1 MHSSEEEDSVEQASS
16 RAVLDLQKNNRQH
29 CCQDGKPGIA
39 APYSDDSSVELEVL
53 PPKLG
58 PTGKA
63 SRRSRLSYS
72 GMDQDDPVTLLH
84 SDDEYE
90 DPKLLAPKRGIKTS
104 CLTER
109 HCRKS
114 ASQSSMKNPN
124 SQFEDD
130 DDDVIVLGSPPK
142 RAKQSNARAES
153 PRMNRPSASIDMAM
167 YTSESESDGLCSK
180 LTNSASDVIL
190 SQLTADASVDL
201 SRKNTKKRAQLS
213 QTKSTAGPKSYW
225 DDSDSDSTQ
234 SDNSLKAITNKYA
247 AAKRKPPPQSQQ
259 SQTTSAGE
267 IKTTKNAKAAEKSER
282 AKLKEAEKIQKQ
294 QERQRLRQEKEDRKA
309 AAELRKEQAREAK
322 IVEKRAKEQHRVEC
336 AQASGKLAKDEIAV
350 LLQHDHF
357 PPEKYTVLADLQ
369 AKYMVQEHPSAL
381 QCNAVQ
387 WIRADSA
394 AGGAAAAVEHL
405 HSSGSKETTG
415 RECPAGYHHFPVV
428 AIVVSDAAAFL
439 KLLER
444 PGRSDGSSGGDFDDD
459 DYPALEQWIKGVE
472 CGWRA
477 AWSKPSINGRTGE
490 AKPRIVL
497 LLDRVLEALDK
508 LWIQH
513 RKAASRN
520 AKVPPT
526 AEDLHDA
533 ITWILIQFQVECVHC
548 TCADDISIHLQK
560 ITRLL
565 ADTPY
570 RRVVTELECVQK
582 LRPECFET
590 DPPSVHAKDCWMRQ
604 LQQLPLLSRRMAE
617 HLVHYYPNAQSLHQ
631 AYTNPRLSM
640 DEKLM
645 LTANLMAPRKSHAKL
660 SSQLYTVLT
669 SNDPNELLR

>member
-1 MHSSEEEDSVEQASS
+1 MQNKRLLELLWIYKITIHYMH
-16 RAVLDLQKNNRQH
+16 H
-29 CCQDGKPGIA
+29 A
-39 APYSDDSSVELEVL
+39 ALKMENLESL
-53 PPKLG
+53 HRILTILPKLG

-63 SRRSRLSYS
+63 SSRSRLSYS

-84 SDDEYE
+84 SDEDDE
-90 DPKLLAPKRGIKTS
+90 DPKLLASERSTKDGY
-104 CLTER
+104 LAER

-114 ASQSSMKNPN
+114 AAQSSMNDKIPDPP
-124 SQFEDD
+124 SD
-130 DDDVIVLGSPPK
+130 DDDVVVLGSPPK
-142 RAKQSNARAES
+142 RAKRSNARTES

-180 LTNSASDVIL
+180 RANAVSDVLL

-201 SRKNTKKRAQLS
+201 STKNAKKHVPMS
-213 QTKSTAGPKSYW
+213 QTLGTAGPKTYW

-247 AAKRKPPPQSQQ
+247 TTKRKPPSLSQQ
-259 SQTTSAGE
+259 SQTTLGGD
-267 IKTTKNAKAAEKSER
+267 IKTAKNTKGAEKSER
-282 AKLKEAEKIQKQ
+282 AKIKEAEKIQKQ

-309 AAELRKEQAREAK
+309 AAALRKEQAREAK

-350 LLQHDHF
+350 LLQHDKF

-394 AGGAAAAVEHL
+394 SGGAAAAVEHL
-405 HSSGSKETTG
+405 HASGAREGT
-415 RECPAGYHHFPVV
+415 ECPAGYHHFPVLAV
-428 AIVVSDAAAFL
+428 VVSDAAAFL

-444 PGRSDGSSGGDFDDD
+444 PGRTDGSSGGDFDDD

-477 AWSKPSINGRTGE
+477 AWSKPSTNGRTGE
-490 AKPRIVL
+490 SKPRIVL

-533 ITWILIQFQVECVHC
+533 IIWILIQFQVECVHC

-604 LQQLPLLSRRMAE
+604 LQQMPRLSRPMAE
-617 HLVHYYPNAQSLHQ
+617 QLVHYFPNAQSLYQ
-631 AYTNPRLSM
+631 EYTNPRLSM

-645 LTANLMAPRKSHAKL
+645 LTANLMAPRKSHAKM